1 MKSFTNTVETMDRK
15 KKKQESTAS
24 KSSEVS
30 SLPSM
35 GNNMLKAASMN
46 EQSTQASSLTG
57 MSLSAKSSMSA
68 NFLNA
73 ATFKS
78 FLLVT
83 KTIATIFLIWV
94 AFKLLTKMQGKRGIP
109 QIMMGGN
116 NPVAPVAPVAPTID
130 NPVVISLD
138 YSDFSDM

>member
-24 KSSEVS
+24 KSSGVS

-116 NPVAPVAPVAPTID
+116 NPAAPVAPTID

>member
-1 MKSFTNTVETMDRK
+1 MKSFTNTVETMDQK
-15 KKKQESTAS
+15 KKKQQST
-24 KSSEVS
+24 KSSSVS
-30 SLPSM
+30 SLGSL

-57 MSLSAKSSMSA
+57 MSVSAKSSMSA

-83 KTIATIFLIWV
+83 KTIATLFLIWV
-94 AFKLLTKMQGKRGIP
+94 AFKVLSKMQGNRSIP
-109 QIMMGGN
+109 QIMMGGKSN
-116 NPVAPVAPVAPTID
+116 LAPATTGPLE
-130 NPVVISLD
+130 ISLD